1 MTRQPVNADVSHSP
15 STHTLQS
22 NQKAFR
28 RNLADIHFLRVVNI
42 NTIAALY
49 NDTRI
54 MYLSAAMTCLK
65 VSNMT
70 TFPLILLATMSI
82 LMPEVRLSLA

>member
-1 MTRQPVNADVSHSP
+1 MQMSH
-15 STHTLQS
+15 THRLLILCRAIR
-22 NQKAFR
+22 KLAFR